1 MKRTFYEVLWAI
13 CRQENYLQEWIDQG
27 YLRHHDSTYMW
38 TDKIK
43 DLLGPTAV
51 IGKLEVVEKVV
62 PEEKPKEEKKTPFS
76 IEPNLLKDFIDKFS
90 KQNIGLAGK
99 TTEKNNVL
107 RKLIKFFKEYPEY
120 TMQDVL
126 EATDL
131 YIGNLKK
138 NGSLQYIRE
147 CGYFI
152 YKKIDGVDQSDLA
165 KWCEERKSGGTT
177 YSSHRIL

>member
-1 MKRTFYEVLWAI
+1 MKKTFYEVLWSI
-13 CRQENYLQEWIDQG
+13 CQQEGHLQQWIDQG
-27 YLRHHDSTYMW
+27 YLRHSQSSYIW

-51 IGKLEVVEKVV
+51 IGKLQTSVVSTP
-62 PEEKPKEEKKTPFS
+62 PEEKKVPFS
-76 IEPNLLKDFIDKFS
+76 IEPNQLKEFIDKFG

-120 TMQDVL
+120 TMTDVL
-126 EATDL
+126 TATDL
-131 YIGNLKK
+131 YINNLRKT
-138 NGSLQYIRE
+138 GSLQYIRE
-147 CGYFI
+147 CGYFV

-165 KWCEERKSGGTT
+165 KWCEEGKSGGTT
-177 YSSHRIL
+177 YSSHRVI